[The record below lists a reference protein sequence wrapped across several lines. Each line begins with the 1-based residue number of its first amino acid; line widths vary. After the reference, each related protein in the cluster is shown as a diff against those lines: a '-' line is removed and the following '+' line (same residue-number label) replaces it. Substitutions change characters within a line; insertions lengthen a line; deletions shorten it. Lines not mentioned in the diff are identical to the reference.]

1 MAYFFL
7 LVYVLVLMIRPQEWI
22 PFLQGQILGFGILD
36 FVVAAI
42 LVTWVASIRGR
53 KVTWKEPPQNLLML
67 GLFFAALMSHV
78 RHTFLA
84 AFIQTFVDFGK
95 IVLLYFFIVTL
106 VNTPKRIKR
115 FIACVVTGTL
125 LMAAHGIFQAHWGY
139 GLGGQLPT
147 TTQGLTRIRAF
158 GFFNDPNDLALILVA
173 MIPFLM
179 TTVVSRFQN
188 MGKRAL
194 SALAL
199 IPLLYAVYLTNSR
212 GGWLS
217 LGAMGLAFLY
227 LSFSKK
233 LAVVLA
239 VIMFAALVAMGPSR
253 MATLG
258 EDLGRS
264 SRQRMVTWGY
274 GNYML
279 KNNPIFGVGKGRF
292 TEFSDESRVA
302 HNSFVHTYAEL
313 GLFGYFFWLGLVLSC
328 MKDTY
333 VLSRVE
339 SQDRDALEIRGLARA
354 TLAGLAG
361 FMAASCFLSRQY
373 VLALYLFFGIAA
385 ALRVLGSQHAGEI
398 RALFAFRRDTR
409 KLVLA
414 ELASI
419 PALWLFIRTM
429 G

>member
-7 LVYVLVLMIRPQEWI
+7 LVYVLVLMVRPQEWI
-22 PFLQGQILGFGILD
+22 PLLQGQILGFGILD

-42 LVTWVASIRGR
+42 LVTWVVSIRGR
-53 KVTWKEPPQNLLML
+53 KVTWKEPPQNFLML
-67 GLFFAALMSHV
+67 GLFLAALMSHV

-84 AFIQTFVDFGK
+84 AFIQTFADFGK

-106 VNTPKRIKR
+106 VNTPKRVKR
-115 FIACVVTGTL
+115 FIACVVIGTL

-147 TTQGLTRIRAF
+147 TVQGVTRIRAF

-194 SALAL
+194 STLAL
-199 IPLLYAVYLTNSR
+199 IPVLYAVYLTNSR
-212 GGWLS
+212 GGWLA

-227 LSFSKK
+227 LNFSKK
-233 LAVVLA
+233 LALVLA

-264 SRQRMVTWGY
+264 SRQRMVAWGY
-274 GNYML
+274 GNHML
-279 KNNPIFGVGKGRF
+279 KSNPIFGVGKGRF

-333 VLSRVE
+333 VLSRLE

-354 TLAGLAG
+354 TLAGLVG
-361 FMAASCFLSRQY
+361 FMAASFFLSRQY

-385 ALRVLGSQHAGEI
+385 ALRVLGNQHAGEI
-398 RALFAFRRDTR
+398 RALFTFRRDTR
-409 KLVLA
+409 KLLFA